1 MLMCACLAC
10 VPNAIFVQFVGLML
24 NPMGKAL
31 SLLLFMGRIRVKPAI
46 KMRKSEKDNAK
57 VKG

>member
-10 VPNAIFVQFVGLML
+10 VPNAIFIQFVGLML

>member
-1 MLMCACLAC
+1 MCACLAS
-10 VPNAIFVQFVGLML
+10 VPNAIFIQFAGLML
-24 NPMGKAL
+24 NPTGKAL
-31 SLLLFMGRIRVKPAI
+31 SLLLFMGRIKVKPAI